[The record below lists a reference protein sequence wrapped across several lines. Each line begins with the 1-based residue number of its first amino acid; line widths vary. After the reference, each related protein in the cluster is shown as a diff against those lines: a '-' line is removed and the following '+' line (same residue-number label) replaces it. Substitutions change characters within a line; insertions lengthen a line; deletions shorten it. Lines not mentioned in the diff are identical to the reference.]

1 MLAVR
6 KRLKSRRG
14 GRTHRRPAG
23 ARKNLAAW
31 RLLAFLAAL
40 ILLVIFL
47 DHQIHP
53 LVKAFG
59 ETQAKWTST
68 KAINEAVTQVLTDE
82 QIRYE
87 DLVSVARN
95 DEGDIVSVEADIS
108 KINRLKAEI
117 TTAVLDRLQA
127 FSHLEMRIPVGSIL
141 GGEMFNDR
149 GPRIPLRA
157 TMSGN
162 ALTTMNSAFSS
173 AGINQ
178 TSHQITLH
186 IESQIVTTI
195 PGYTNCIKV
204 ETSFV
209 VAETVLVG
217 KVPDSYTEV
226 DGSQAE
232 LLGKIFAYGG
242 DSK

>member
-6 KRLKSRRG
+6 KSLKSHRGWRARRWPTG
-14 GRTHRRPAG
+14 AG
-23 ARKNLAAW
+23 KNLAVW
-31 RLLAFLAAL
+31 RLLAFLVAL
-40 ILLVIFL
+40 ILLIIFL

-53 LVKAFG
+53 LVKSFG
-59 ETQAKWTST
+59 ENQAKFTST

-87 DLVSVARN
+87 DLVT
-95 DEGDIVSVEADIS
+95 VEADIS

-117 TTAVLDRLQA
+117 TTVVLERLKEYA
-127 FSHLEMRIPVGSIL
+127 HLEMRIPLGSIL

-149 GPRIPLRA
+149 GPRIPLRV

-195 PGYTNCIKV
+195 PGYTNYIKV
-204 ETSFV
+204 ETDFV

-232 LLGKIFAYGG
+232 LLGKIFAYGS

>member
-6 KRLKSRRG
+6 KSLKSHRGWRARRWPTG
-14 GRTHRRPAG
+14 AG
-23 ARKNLAAW
+23 KNLAVW
-31 RLLAFLAAL
+31 RLLAFLVAL
-40 ILLVIFL
+40 ILLIIFL

-53 LVKAFG
+53 LVKSFG
-59 ETQAKWTST
+59 ENQAKFTST

-87 DLVSVARN
+87 DLVTVARN
-95 DEGDIVSVEADIS
+95 EVGDIVSVEADIS

-117 TTAVLDRLQA
+117 TTVVLERLKEYA
-127 FSHLEMRIPVGSIL
+127 HLEMRIPLGSIL

-149 GPRIPLRA
+149 GPRIPLRV

-178 TSHQITLH
+178 TSHQIEL
-186 IESQIVTTI
+186 EVTVRIYAAI
-195 PGYTNCIKV
+195 PGFRSSIETTTNYL
-204 ETSFV
+204 

-217 KVPDSYTEV
+217 EVPDSFTQV
-226 DGSQAE
+226 DGDQADIVR
-232 LLGKIFAYGG
+232 KIFDYA
-242 DSK
+242 DVK

>member
-6 KRLKSRRG
+6 KSLKSHRGWRARRWPTG
-14 GRTHRRPAG
+14 AG
-23 ARKNLAAW
+23 KNLAVW
-31 RLLAFLAAL
+31 RLLAFLIAL
-40 ILLVIFL
+40 ILLIIFL

-53 LVKAFG
+53 LVKSFG
-59 ETQAKWTST
+59 ENQAKFTST

-87 DLVSVARN
+87 DLVTVARN
-95 DEGDIVSVEADIS
+95 EVGDIVSVEADIS

-117 TTAVLDRLQA
+117 ITVVLERLKEYA
-127 FSHLEMRIPVGSIL
+127 HLEMRIPLGSIL

-149 GPRIPLRA
+149 GPRIPLRV

-195 PGYTNCIKV
+195 PGYTNYIKV
-204 ETSFV
+204 ETDFV

-232 LLGKIFAYGG
+232 LLGKIFAYGS

>member
-6 KRLKSRRG
+6 KSLKSHRGWRARRWPTG
-14 GRTHRRPAG
+14 AG
-23 ARKNLAAW
+23 KNLAVW
-31 RLLAFLAAL
+31 RLLAFLIAL
-40 ILLVIFL
+40 ILLIIFL

-53 LVKAFG
+53 LVKSFG
-59 ETQAKWTST
+59 ENQAKFTST

-87 DLVSVARN
+87 DLVTVARN
-95 DEGDIVSVEADIS
+95 EVGDIVSVEADIS

-117 TTAVLDRLQA
+117 TTVVLERLKEYA
-127 FSHLEMRIPVGSIL
+127 HLEMRIPLGSIL

-149 GPRIPLRA
+149 GPRIPLRV

-178 TSHQITLH
+178 TSHQIEL
-186 IESQIVTTI
+186 EVTVRIYAAI
-195 PGYTNCIKV
+195 PGFRSSIETTTNYL
-204 ETSFV
+204 

-217 KVPDSYTEV
+217 EVPDSFTQV
-226 DGSQAE
+226 DGDQADIVR
-232 LLGKIFAYGG
+232 KIFDYA
-242 DSK
+242 DVK